1 MNVIWHDLECG
12 SYAEDLPLWRALASE
27 YGDPVLDVGA
37 GTGRVTLD
45 LARTGF
51 RVTALDV
58 DAELL
63 TTLEV
68 RAGALEVE
76 TVCADART
84 FDLEGRRF
92 PLCLVPMQTIQ
103 LLGGRDGRIAFL
115 RRVAA
120 HVEPGGRVAIAI
132 SEQLEPFEV
141 LDGIPGPMPDMC
153 EIDGIVY
160 ASHPT
165 AVRTSGRH
173 FVLERRREIV
183 SVSGEREVSEDR
195 ITLERLSARELRR
208 EAAEAGLQSAGTAEV
223 RSTEEYVGSTVVM
236 FGV

>member
-1 MNVIWHDLECG
+1 MNVVWHDLECG
-12 SYAEDLPLWRALASE
+12 SYAEDLSLWRSLAGE

-37 GTGRVTLD
+37 GTGRVTLE
-45 LARTGF
+45 LARAGY

-63 TTLEV
+63 ATLAERAGDLEV
-68 RAGALEVE
+68 D
-76 TVCADART
+76 TVRADART
-84 FDLEGRRF
+84 FDLGERRF
-92 PLCLVPMQTIQ
+92 PLCIVPMQTIQ

-115 RRVAA
+115 GRAAA
-120 HVEPGGRVAIAI
+120 HLAPGGRLAIAI

-165 AVRTSGRH
+165 AVRASGAD
-173 FVLERRREIV
+173 FVLERRREVV
-183 SVSGEREVSEDR
+183 SVSGERRVSQDR
-195 ITLERLSARELRR
+195 ITLECLTARQLRDD
-208 EAAEAGLQSAGTAEV
+208 AAHAGLRSAGVTEV
-223 RSTEEYVGSTVVM
+223 PSTEEYVGSTVVM
-236 FGV
+236 FGA

>member
-12 SYAEDLPLWRALASE
+12 SYGEDLPLWRALAGE

-37 GTGRVTLD
+37 GTGRVTID
-45 LARTGF
+45 LARAGY
-51 RVTALDV
+51 RVTALDL

-63 TTLEV
+63 STLAA
-68 RAGALEVE
+68 RAGSLKVD
-76 TVCADART
+76 TVCADARE
-84 FDLEGRRF
+84 FDLGGRRY

-115 RRVAA
+115 RRAAA
-120 HVEPGGRVAIAI
+120 HLAPGGRIAIAI

-141 LDGIPGPMPDMC
+141 SDGLPGPMPDMC

-165 AVRTSGRH
+165 AVRTSGPD
-173 FVLERRREIV
+173 FVLERRREV
-183 SVSGEREVSEDR
+183 VRLSGEREVSEDR
-195 ITLERLSARELRR
+195 IRLDRLTARELRE
-208 EAAEAGLQSAGTAEV
+208 EAADAGLRSAGRTEIA
-223 RSTEEYVGSTVVM
+223 STEDYVGSTVVM
-236 FGV
+236 FGA